1 MSSVYD
7 PARHEAVTGAGWSSE
22 HATAEIM
29 RIVADF
35 EAALGADGAWPS
47 HPREGPT
54 REPRWALYAGAAGAV
69 VSLRILR
76 RAGYGTMDLSPL
88 LPRIHAAYLDHPD
101 EGYETGLQLGEIGIL
116 TPAVLADPGDT
127 ALSSRLSQCMEC
139 TLGHKARETTS
150 GEAGMM
156 HAALTL
162 FRETGDEIWKDLYC
176 RAAESL
182 WQAWTLRPETGEWL
196 WTSDIFGY
204 VRSYYGA
211 CHGVAGNANA
221 FLRGADL
228 LPRDRT
234 EVIVARVA
242 GTLDRAALRDGADIN
257 WPVSGDRSGTRRLV
271 QWCHGAPGV
280 VAALGRTPRTDSAGS
295 ALLDRL
301 LLQAGE
307 LVWKAGPP
315 VKGPSVCHGSAGN
328 GYAFLA
334 LYQRTGEAIWLSRA
348 RRFAMHGIEQCRN
361 ARERFGQG
369 KYTLWTGDGG
379 LAVYLHHCLAPEH
392 AALPGLELF

>member
-7 PARHEAVTGAGWSSE
+7 PARHEAVTGAEWSSRDV
-22 HATAEIM
+22 ADEIV
-29 RIVADF
+29 RIVTDF
-35 EAALGADGAWPS
+35 EAALGADGGWPS
-47 HPREGPT
+47 HPLDWPT

-69 VSLRILR
+69 VSLRILC
-76 RAGYGTMDLSPL
+76 RAGYGTIDPSPL

-116 TPAVLADPGDT
+116 TPAILAGLADA
-127 ALSSRLSQCMEC
+127 ALSDRLRRCLGR

-162 FRETGDEIWKDLYC
+162 FRETGDEVWKDLYC
-176 RAAESL
+176 RAAKSL
-182 WQAWTLRPETGEWL
+182 WQAWTPRPETGEWL
-196 WTSDIFGY
+196 WTSDIFGS

-211 CHGVAGNANA
+211 CHGVAGNAHA

-228 LPRDRT
+228 LASDRA
-234 EVIVARVA
+234 ELIVDRVA
-242 GTLDRAALRDGADIN
+242 GTLDHAALRDGADIN
-257 WPVSGDRSGTRRLV
+257 WPVSGDPSGARRLV

-280 VAALGRTPRTDSAGS
+280 VTALGRTPRIDSAGS

-307 LVWKAGPP
+307 FVWKAGPP
-315 VKGPSVCHGSAGN
+315 VKGPGVCHGSAGS

-334 LYQRTGEAIWLSRA
+334 LYHRTGEEIWLARA
-348 RRFAMHGIEQCRN
+348 RRFAMHAIEQCRHS
-361 ARERFGQG
+361 RERFGQG
-369 KYTLWTGDGG
+369 RYTLWTGDGG
-379 LAVYLHHCLAPEH
+379 LAVYLHHCLAPGH
-392 AALPGLELF
+392 AAFPGLELF